1 MLLVPE
7 LSEMKEEQQVL
18 SIKDQLLIMK
28 NLHRQEDFS
37 FTVVKENRNNPLPE
51 TKIVLNYYLIIMS
64 ETLTTVPKRHS
75 SWIPKMNLND
85 KKKLQWPF
93 FPYSLKL
100 TFPNSTLLISSEQA
114 KLGVK
119 CTPLQV
125 SVDAPDHFFL
135 VYIVPILTLIGI
147 YMCYSGYLNS
157 GVLVLAMKH
166 RTVSPVWPT
175 RSASKMLILQKKHI
189 NCSEQEQFRGKHMTL
204 FYTVTADL
212 QVHGPS
218 PVTARHFT
226 PFTWFLRKGQKP
238 CLP

>member
-1 MLLVPE
+1 M
-7 LSEMKEEQQVL
+7 
-18 SIKDQLLIMK
+18 LLIMK

-37 FTVVKENRNNPLPE
+37 FTVVKENRKNPLPE

-64 ETLTTVPKRHS
+64 EILTTVPKCHS

-85 KKKLQWPF
+85 KKRLQWPF
-93 FPYSLKL
+93 SPYSLKL

-147 YMCYSGYLNS
+147 YTYRILKFWSPCVSNETQNGQSSLTNQIS
-157 GVLVLAMKH
+157 WQNVDSSEKAQKLL
-166 RTVSPVWPT
+166 RT
-175 RSASKMLILQKKHI
+175 RAIQ
-189 NCSEQEQFRGKHMTL
+189 R
-204 FYTVTADL
+204 
-212 QVHGPS
+212 
-218 PVTARHFT
+218 
-226 PFTWFLRKGQKP
+226 
-238 CLP
+238 